1 MSRDTQR
8 RRGKEKE
15 RKGYNSRK
23 ARAARRAKKQR
34 ESTDVQKALPE
45 PTANAKTIKALM
57 ISKKVKGHYKDYV
70 IITGNRLVD
79 WQGTFNITV
88 DDGYTLGV
96 DGLALIHKK
105 RLHMIIG
112 DEQAKRFW
120 HPQLG
125 RIVEVPE
132 GTKKST

>member
-1 MSRDTQR
+1 MSLKTLR
-8 RRGKEKE
+8 RKKKDKE
-15 RKGYNSRK
+15 RKAFNSRK
-23 ARAARRAKKQR
+23 ARASRRAKKQR
-34 ESTDVQKALPE
+34 EAQDVQKALPE

-57 ISKKVKGHYKDYV
+57 VSKKVKGNFKDYV

-79 WQGTFNITV
+79 WRGTFSITV
-88 DDGYTLGV
+88 DEGHRLGV
-96 DGLALIHKK
+96 DGLALIHKN

-125 RIVEVPE
+125 RIMEVPE